1 MQYPKNITL
10 FFSHRVKY
18 ASSCTVTRTPVILTA
33 NRLDPVFLDNAF
45 DMRMYVEKWK
55 ACPLLKDIPL
65 KPMPVAI
72 YDLMI
77 DFNIVD
83 IYGNHVMFNS
93 LEANNV

>member
-1 MQYPKNITL
+1 
-10 FFSHRVKY
+10 
-18 ASSCTVTRTPVILTA
+18 
-33 NRLDPVFLDNAF
+33 
-45 DMRMYVEKWK
+45 MRMWLEKWK